1 MDQRQENYK
10 EVLIDWIYNL
20 KYILN
25 AYLNNKNVP
34 PGHPI
39 YILGS
44 RIDIDNNDIEDRINK
59 IKQLVQETIWI
70 TYRRNFPPLYQ
81 SNYISD
87 TGWGCMLRVGQM
99 AMAQMLKKH
108 LKNHGDKRDEDYDN
122 ILLAFADNDS
132 QEYKEFIEF
141 INKKEKQK
149 VHNFICPFSIQKIAY
164 LAKKEFNLDPGEWYK
179 PNYILFLLEELHNT
193 IPIRASE
200 NLKLSVFNDSCLFL
214 DQLMNRM
221 FDTKFETDKDLEEQL
236 EKTQLQSKNSLA
248 IFVLTRIG
256 LDEPNQKY
264 LKVLDELMELP
275 YFQGIVGGTP
285 KRAFY
290 ILGRIND
297 HYIYLDPHYV
307 QEAENKD
314 QIIENKMFNRTSY
327 SCKYI
332 HLLNQRH
339 VDTSM
344 GLSYYIRNKSELLQ
358 FWRNMKQIKQ
368 KSDDF
373 FIFLSDTTPEYVDYS
388 NQLEESSNKL
398 NDDDVVFLQ

>member
-10 EVLIDWIYNL
+10 EVIIDLIYNL

-39 YILGS
+39 YILGQ
-44 RIDIDNNDIEDRINK
+44 RIDIDENNIEDRIDK
-59 IKQLVQETIWI
+59 IKQLVSETIWI

-108 LKNHGDKRDEDYDN
+108 FKNQADKREDDYDK

-132 QEYKEFIEF
+132 EECKQFIEF
-141 INKKEKQK
+141 QNKMDKQK
-149 VHNFICPFSIQKIAY
+149 DQNFLCPFSIQKIAY
-164 LAKKEFNLDPGEWYK
+164 LAKKEFNIDAGDWYK
-179 PNYILFLLEELHNT
+179 PNYILFLLEQLHNT
-193 IPIRASE
+193 IPIRSSE

-214 DQLMNRM
+214 DQLMNTM
-221 FDTKFETDKDLEEQL
+221 FETKFKSDQDLEELL
-236 EKTQLQSKNSLA
+236 EKDQLKSKNSLA

-256 LDEPNQKY
+256 LDEPNSRY
-264 LKVLDELMELP
+264 LLILDELMELP

-290 ILGRIND
+290 ILGKIND

-307 QEAENKD
+307 QESENKD
-314 QIIENKMFNRTSY
+314 QIQENKVLYRTTY

-332 HLLNQRH
+332 HLLNQKQM
-339 VDTSM
+339 DTSM
-344 GLSYYIRNKSELLQ
+344 GLSFYIHNQTELLQ
-358 FWRNMKQIKQ
+358 FWRNIKLIKQ
-368 KSDDF
+368 KQEDF
-373 FIFLSDTTPEYVDYS
+373 FIYLSNFTPEFVDYS
-388 NQLEESSNKL
+388 NQLEESSSKL
-398 NDDDVVFLQ
+398 NDDDVVFIQ